1 MFKYPWFCFIDD
13 SSKDKLISLFRG
25 CSVWLPYFLCDLI
38 SSSGCGC
45 LHFYCNFTLVTY
57 NILILHL
64 LCSSIYL
71 HLSLLF
77 INSVILDA
85 MLFINKWLKF
95 SVDIIF
101 KIPLVLVLVHFNLH
115 YKRCYVSRCMN
126 ISFYEKLFV
135 LIVCKCYHYNFVTGF
150 ISRSHNL
157 KHSKVSDEL

>member
-1 MFKYPWFCFIDD
+1 MWLQTTTGKTFSSKLRFNHSCHYLSKTDVTLFPNSKRCYEVVCASAGQLLCDSWTTRMFKYPWFCLIND
-13 SSKDKLISLFRG
+13 SSKDKLILLFRG

-57 NILILHL
+57 IILILHL
-64 LCSSIYL
+64 FCSRIYL

-101 KIPLVLVLVHFNLH
+101 KIPLF
-115 YKRCYVSRCMN
+115 
-126 ISFYEKLFV
+126 LF
-135 LIVCKCYHYNFVTGF
+135 
-150 ISRSHNL
+150 
-157 KHSKVSDEL
+157 